1 MPQMATLMSAPETDP
16 GSGQTLQ
23 RLLTLHPKLV
33 DLSLGRMHRI
43 LAALGHP
50 EQRVPPAVHVT
61 GTNGKGSVLA
71 FMRAILEA
79 AGLRV
84 HVYTSPHLVHFHE
97 RIRLAGEV
105 IAEDHLQAILDECE
119 RANAGEE
126 ITFFEITTA
135 AAFVAFARTPADVL
149 LLENGLGGRLDAT
162 NVIARPALTAITP
175 VSMDHQQFLG
185 NTLAEIATEKA
196 GIIKPHV
203 RCIVGPQHPD
213 AMDVIAAH
221 ADAKEA
227 PLSMFG
233 VNWRAHATEDG
244 MEVEQGDEVL
254 VLPTPALPGAHQ
266 IINAGHAVVAARSL
280 PNLIITQ
287 AHIAK
292 GLLSVDW
299 PGRLQRLRRGPV
311 IDLVTDTWEVW
322 LDGGHNPD
330 AAQAINAYAQSH
342 WSDQPLYLICGM
354 IESKDP
360 AGYFGALE
368 NIASVQCI
376 TIPDEKA
383 AIGADDLVG
392 YAEAAGL
399 KAVAAETLEAAV
411 HAIFDTAAGSTPARI
426 LICGSLYFAGHVLK
440 RHG

>member
-1 MPQMATLMSAPETDP
+1 MSPPKTEP

-50 EQRVPPAVHVT
+50 ETRVPPAVHVT

-84 HVYTSPHLVHFHE
+84 HVYTSPHLVDFHE
-97 RIRLAGEV
+97 RIRLAGDV
-105 IAEDHLQAILDECE
+105 IGEDHLQALLDECE
-119 RANAGEE
+119 IANAGQE

-135 AAFVAFARTPADVL
+135 AALLAFSRTPADVL

-203 RCIVGPQHPD
+203 RCVVGPQHAD

-233 VNWRAHATEDG
+233 VNWRAHASDDG
-244 MEVEQGDEVL
+244 MEVEHGGEVL
-254 VLPTPALPGAHQ
+254 SLPLPALPGAHQ
-266 IINAGHAVVAARSL
+266 IINAGHAVVAVRSL
-280 PNLIITQ
+280 PDFVITH
-287 AHIAK
+287 AHIVK
-292 GLLSVDW
+292 GLLSVEW
-299 PGRLQRLRRGPV
+299 PARLQRLRQGPV
-311 IDLVTDTWEVW
+311 IDVLPDTWEVW

-330 AAQAINAYAQSH
+330 AANAINAYAQSH
-342 WSDQPLYLICGM
+342 WADQPLYLICGM

-360 AGYFGALE
+360 AGYFGALK
-368 NIASVQCI
+368 NIAGVLCI

-383 AIGADDLVG
+383 AISADDLVRH
-392 YAEAAGL
+392 ATTAGL
-399 KAVAAETLEAAV
+399 KAAAAENLDAATK
-411 HAIFDTAAGSTPARI
+411 AILDAAGPAPARI

-440 RHG
+440 QHG

>member
-1 MPQMATLMSAPETDP
+1 MSPPKADP

-50 EQRVPPAVHVT
+50 EKHVPPAVHVT

-71 FMRAILEA
+71 FMRAMLEA

-119 RANAGEE
+119 HANAGEE

-135 AAFVAFARTPADVL
+135 AAFVAFSRTPADVL

-203 RCIVGPQHPD
+203 RCVVGPQHPD
-213 AMDVIAAH
+213 AMDVIVAH

-244 MEVEQGDEVL
+244 MEVEHGCEVL
-254 VLPTPALPGAHQ
+254 TLPAPALPGAHQ

-280 PNLIITQ
+280 SNFVITPD
-287 AHIAK
+287 HIAQ

-299 PGRLQRLRRGPV
+299 PARLQHLTHGPV
-311 IDLVTDTWEVW
+311 IDTVPDSWEVW

-330 AAQAINAYAQSH
+330 AADAINAYAQAH
-342 WSDQPLYLICGM
+342 WTDQPLHLICGM

-360 AGYFGALE
+360 AGYFGALK
-368 NIASVQCI
+368 NIAGVQCI

-383 AIGADDLVG
+383 AIGAGDLVR

-399 KAVAAETLEAAV
+399 KAAPAENLEAAA
-411 HAIFDTAAGSTPARI
+411 HAILDAAAGLKPARI
-426 LICGSLYFAGHVLK
+426 LICGSLYFAGHVLR